1 MNTTHL
7 VMFFFGGASAVEE
20 AEAVVGGCAVAATIY
35 HPGVHAGRVY
45 HLGNQAATVFN
56 PGVQQGALRCQ

>member
-20 AEAVVGGCAVAATIY
+20 VVLDPTKGTRLQRLTKITDLPAMTKVTKLQRISK
-35 HPGVHAGRVY
+35 VT
-45 HLGNQAATVFN
+45 Q
-56 PGVQQGALRCQ
+56 